1 MRNSLSCC
9 RTIILNEVKA
19 IAVQLLRHLTCHLF
33 RQGKCFLTPV
43 IRQLIKI
50 SKMLL
55 RHHEGMSLCR
65 RSKIQDHAEAVV
77 FIQRIGRN
85 LSVRYFTE
93 NTSFVSHVYLS
104 FCRPNGNDSHPLPAA
119 GIRSRS
125 LHAPGP
131 LTGKSSH
138 MAQEK
143 GCEKTAQQSSEMRRI
158 IHPHTLKA

>member
-1 MRNSLSCC
+1 MHSAFFLIFERMNVRLSYPRISSFTVASSSAVGLVCFQLIVCPSFSYLGNQVDMEMRNSLSCC

-19 IAVQLLRHLTCHLF
+19 IAMQLLRHLTCHLF

-85 LSVRYFTE
+85 LSVCNFTK
-93 NTSFVSHVYLS
+93 NT
-104 FCRPNGNDSHPLPAA
+104 
-119 GIRSRS
+119 
-125 LHAPGP
+125 
-131 LTGKSSH
+131 
-138 MAQEK
+138 
-143 GCEKTAQQSSEMRRI
+143 I
-158 IHPHTLKA
+158 IFFM

>member
-1 MRNSLSCC
+1 MEMRNSLSCC

-85 LSVRYFTE
+85 LSVCNFTE
-93 NTSFVSHVYLS
+93 NTIIFFHVKIPSF
-104 FCRPNGNDSHPLPAA
+104 
-119 GIRSRS
+119 
-125 LHAPGP
+125 
-131 LTGKSSH
+131 
-138 MAQEK
+138 
-143 GCEKTAQQSSEMRRI
+143 
-158 IHPHTLKA
+158 